1 MSRRFQ
7 HSVFVA
13 DLLWILISLLGA
25 YILRYRIVV
34 APGDPVA
41 DWREYLLFGIVALVV
56 WSILHSIMKLD
67 GFSNGWNPPRMLSQV
82 FIGVLLL
89 MAILLSVAF
98 LGRHFYSRL
107 LLFYFGSFV
116 LAGFLMIRYSM
127 RSYVLSRARRGSLR
141 RVAVLGNGRIAHE
154 LVENIERHPEMMKKV
169 VGYIYPSRSDQPTG
183 SPDQDAPFNG
193 SSTNTVGVVELLK
206 SQSIDEIIVV
216 HPQASVSEL
225 QKIIE
230 SCRSAGICV
239 SLVPQWYELYVFKT
253 KFLDVDGLPLI
264 SLEQQSPHIGLLAA
278 KRITDLLLA
287 FVLLLVSSPILAVA
301 ALLLMLKR
309 EKPFR
314 GEQRCGLEG
323 QPFLMWRLNID
334 RHLTSGTGL
343 RGWLAR
349 LSLTELPQLWNVIC
363 GEMTLVGPRPEPVER
378 VKHYS
383 DWQRQRLRMKPGLT
397 GLAQVHGLREQH
409 SSDEKANFDLQYI
422 LHWSPLIDLSLLVQ
436 TVWTVAI
443 RLWTSNP
450 TDAFDRPND
459 SANLL
464 KTEEVVN
471 VNRSHAGAD

>member
-7 HSVFVA
+7 HSIFAA
-13 DLLWILISLLGA
+13 DLLWIPISLLGA
-25 YILRYRIVV
+25 YAIRYQIVI

-41 DWREYLLFGIVALVV
+41 DWRDYLLFGIVALIV
-56 WSILHSIMKLD
+56 WSVLHSVMKLD
-67 GFSNGWNPPRMLSQV
+67 GFSNGWNPPRILSQV

-98 LGRHFYSRL
+98 LARHFYSRL
-107 LLFYFGSFV
+107 LLFYFGSLV
-116 LAGFLMIRYSM
+116 LAGFLMIRYLM
-127 RSYVLSRARRGSLR
+127 RSYVLSRARRGTLR
-141 RVAVLGNGRIAHE
+141 RVAVLGNGRIARE
-154 LVENIERHPEMMKKV
+154 LVDNIERHPEMMKKV

-183 SPDQDAPFNG
+183 SPDQDAPFTG
-193 SSTNTVGVVELLK
+193 SSTNTIGVVELLK
-206 SQSIDEIIVV
+206 SQRIDEIIVV

-230 SCRSAGICV
+230 SCRAARICV
-239 SLVPQWYELYVFKT
+239 SLVPQWYELYMFKT
-253 KFLDVDGLPLI
+253 RFLDVDGLPLI
-264 SLEQQSPHIGLLAA
+264 SLEQQSPRVGLLAA

-287 FVLLLVSSPILAVA
+287 STLLLVSAPIVIVAVLLLV
-301 ALLLMLKR
+301 LKR
-309 EKPFR
+309 ERPFR

-323 QPFLMWRLNID
+323 RPFFMWRLNID
-334 RHLTSGTGL
+334 RHLSSGAGL

-363 GEMTLVGPRPEPVER
+363 GDMTLVGPRPEPVER

-436 TVWTVAI
+436 TVWTVTV
-443 RLWTSNP
+443 RLWSSNTADVYATRTQVP
-450 TDAFDRPND
+450 
-459 SANLL
+459 NLL
-464 KTEEVVN
+464 NPEVVN
-471 VNRSHAGAD
+471 ADRSHAGAD